1 MYDTALVPRWIITVI
16 AAFFLYLLLGAVA
29 GVLAGLFGIGGGLI
43 IVPVLIFSFQAQGL
57 GGDVMAHLAVGTS
70 LAAIVFTSL
79 SSIRTHHAKGAVRW
93 DLFRPMAVGIVF
105 GTAFGVLTVAGI
117 SGPMLQNIIGIFTL
131 VIAVKMGFALSPTP
145 GRNPPAK
152 PGLAGVGGVI
162 GWASALF
169 GIGGGSLV
177 VPFLTYCNVGMRN
190 AVATSAACGLPI
202 AVAGALANMV
212 VGQGQPGLPPY
223 AVGYVYLPA
232 VVGIVLTSVPFARL
246 GALLAHRLSPVLLRR
261 TFALLLTLIGIRF
274 LLA

>member
-79 SSIRTHHAKGAVRW
+79 SSIRTHHSKGAIRW

-105 GTAFGVLTVAGI
+105 GAVFGVLTVAGI

-131 VIAVKMGFALSPTP
+131 IIAVKMGFALSPTP
-145 GRNPPAK
+145 GRSPPAK
-152 PGLAGVGGVI
+152 SGLAGVGGFI

-202 AVAGALANMV
+202 AVAGALANMA